1 MNGREGFNPLSR
13 HSCSSYSNYTLP
25 YSPKWNKELLTLPSD
40 PLPLHPLE
48 TGTSIQEL
56 ATFIKDFYSSSQ
68 STSSTSTS
76 TSSANTLPPPQQVD
90 DDFLRFIWNTLV
102 EQADVRVG
110 VLTNI
115 PSPPTHD
122 SHSGEDQEEEEE
134 EKAIIEEKGEEEE
147 EESDLKP
154 LKKPRRKPPVPAP
167 SLPTH
172 ELSLLPSSVSSLP
185 YSQLLLQYP
194 PSLVELRVIASKET
208 AWCAIT
214 GSHSKPSSITRMV
227 WTILQMVSRGRGEG
241 VTAVRLS
248 RELGIDPKSIFH
260 YIKVPQQL
268 GIVYVF
274 FFSPPFLTHV
284 DEGCERGG
292 GD

>member
-1 MNGREGFNPLSR
+1 
-13 HSCSSYSNYTLP
+13 
-25 YSPKWNKELLTLPSD
+25 
-40 PLPLHPLE
+40 
-48 TGTSIQEL
+48 
-56 ATFIKDFYSSSQ
+56 
-68 STSSTSTS
+68 
-76 TSSANTLPPPQQVD
+76 
-90 DDFLRFIWNTLV
+90 LV

-122 SHSGEDQEEEEE
+122 SHSGEDQEEEEEE